1 MSAIVVPLIPR
12 FDPAGPGAERHYDG
26 VVARLNRLAALRR
39 RSQREFAE
47 LERQF
52 VDDELK
58 VATGPRRGQPLTA
71 RGRKQRLEQ
80 LLECAAERRRQ
91 DEEWE
96 RLHEALDRMNRR
108 LDLWARENLGLGAGE

>member
-1 MSAIVVPLIPR
+1 MSATVVQLIPR
-12 FDPAGPGAERHYDG
+12 FDPNGPGAERHYDG

-39 RSQREFAE
+39 RSEREYAE

-58 VATGPRRGQPLTA
+58 VASGSRRGERLTP

-80 LLECAAERRRQ
+80 LLECSATRKQQ
-91 DEEWE
+91 DEEWQH
-96 RLHEALDRMNRR
+96 LNGLLDRMNRR
-108 LDLWARENLGLGAGE
+108 LDLWARENLGLGTGE